1 MQLLPFKVKS
11 APADGAP
18 GVLTVSAPA
27 SAARA
32 PPGFYLVFLV
42 AGDLYSD
49 GTWVQVREPAPAPLV
64 GVVPPGARAVAALS
78 SDFEA
83 GGGGAG
89 AARFAAAKADADAGV
104 VVSAGDAT
112 AAGAGAGGLR
122 IGLASFK
129 PSARAHVESG
139 AARLEAGRNCTVML
153 WARGAAAGQTLAV
166 GVVPADAKAGDK
178 PALPMQ
184 TLRLR
189 AGRHCLFTLPS
200 FAPEAAGQYRL
211 RLEAVLGPGRGH
223 VDVDDVEVACAA

>member
-1 MQLLPFKVKS
+1 MNISIL
-11 APADGAP
+11 
-18 GVLTVSAPA
+18 
-27 SAARA
+27 
-32 PPGFYLVFLV
+32 
-42 AGDLYSD
+42 
-49 GTWVQVREPAPAPLV
+49 
-64 GVVPPGARAVAALS
+64 
-78 SDFEA
+78 
-83 GGGGAG
+83 GAG
-89 AARFAAAKADADAGV
+89 AWG
-104 VVSAGDAT
+104 T
-112 AAGAGAGGLR
+112 A
-122 IGLASFK
+122 LAVALAPRQS
-129 PSARAHVESG
+129 
-139 AARLEAGRNCTVML
+139 VML